1 MKKILVIL
9 TVAAIGFAFTSC
21 TKERECLCSGKYS
34 ILGLPDVTVTDVPV
48 GEMSASDCRAYK
60 YKVENPLAVVT
71 VKCKPN

>member
-34 ILGLPDVTVTDVPV
+34 ILGLPDFKVEDSI
-48 GEMSASDCRAYK
+48 GEMSPADCKAHK
-60 YKVENPLAVVT
+60 YSVNVPGAVVD